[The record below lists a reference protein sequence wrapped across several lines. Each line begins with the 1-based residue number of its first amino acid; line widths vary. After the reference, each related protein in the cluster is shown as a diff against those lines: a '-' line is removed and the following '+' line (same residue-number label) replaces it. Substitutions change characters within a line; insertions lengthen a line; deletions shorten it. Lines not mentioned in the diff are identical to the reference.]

1 MPNSVFKLVVDA
13 LAQVVSDR
21 AADRMVRS
29 ALDDAAQTP
38 ETVGAED
45 MQRVLVGPLLE
56 RLSTVMPEQRARM
69 ELRALA
75 DRLHTQYPKAPTLFP
90 VAPVAAVAA
99 ATPAGPTWDTSA
111 LSAVAA
117 PPPPAADLSADDFE
131 WDEDD
136 FEFDDPEEALRAAI
150 PVRTYA
156 LQGVE
161 GQEALLS
168 DLARQRGVQGVVLCD
183 RQGRVLRSRL
193 SRGAEQ
199 LGSVVAATALLLGER
214 RWRVLSAEL
223 GEQTVCMRPLG
234 GYFVALLASGSAN
247 LGRLIAEL
255 GALQEAP

>member
-1 MPNSVFKLVVDA
+1 MNAETMSNSVFKLVADA

-29 ALDDAAQTP
+29 ALDDAAHTP
-38 ETVGAED
+38 DAVTAED

-56 RLSTVMPEQRARM
+56 RLSAVMPEPRARA
-69 ELRALA
+69 ELR
-75 DRLHTQYPKAPTLFP
+75 RLSEQLQHHYPKAPTLFP
-90 VAPVAAVAA
+90 VVQAAGVFASG
-99 ATPAGPTWDTSA
+99 PAWDTSA
-111 LSAVAA
+111 LGLTA
-117 PPPPAADLSADDFE
+117 PPEAALGADDFE

-136 FEFDDPEEALRAAI
+136 FEFDDPEEALRTAI
-150 PVRTYA
+150 PVRRYA
-156 LQGVE
+156 LDSTE

-168 DLARQRGVQGVVLCD
+168 DLARQRGVQGVVICD

-193 SRGAEQ
+193 SRGAQQ
-199 LGSVVAATALLLGER
+199 LGTVVAATALLLGER

-234 GYFVALLASGSAN
+234 GYFVALLATGSAN

-255 GALQEAP
+255 GALQEAA